1 MLENTNKDLKD
12 IKTYI
17 ESIECDSDGKN
28 RVQIRIFLL
37 KHIPIA

>member
-17 ESIECDSDGKN
+17 ESIECDSDGK
-28 RVQIRIFLL
+28 IGYKSEFFY
-37 KHIPIA
+37 